1 MIRVLC
7 HTELIISQRRLVVGS
22 WLINILTISNAIGVW
37 PEGTSFCKVIYECN
51 FQVYATER
59 KIITLTLLVGAI
71 SKFGRNSGANIFLS
85 IM

>member
-1 MIRVLC
+1 MQLK
-7 HTELIISQRRLVVGS
+7 E
-22 WLINILTISNAIGVW
+22 
-37 PEGTSFCKVIYECN
+37 
-51 FQVYATER
+51 